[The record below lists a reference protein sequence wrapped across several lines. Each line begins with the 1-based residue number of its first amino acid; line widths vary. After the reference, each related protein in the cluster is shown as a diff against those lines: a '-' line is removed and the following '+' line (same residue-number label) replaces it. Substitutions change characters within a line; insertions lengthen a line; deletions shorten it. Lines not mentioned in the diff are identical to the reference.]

1 MQVVNEASAAP
12 NLASTLN
19 QGAFNLGNAA
29 GAFAGELALTDG
41 VSYSHIP
48 WIGAGLAALGLAF
61 SLLSYLLDRR
71 APGTEH
77 GEPSI
82 SVIPELTAA
91 RYSQA
96 AE

>member
-1 MQVVNEASAAP
+1 VVNEASDAS

-29 GAFAGELALTDG
+29 GAFAGEQALTDG

-48 WIGAGLAALGLAF
+48 WIGARLAASGLAL

-71 APGTEH
+71 DVGSEH
-77 GEPSI
+77 RGSSVSI
-82 SVIPELTAA
+82 TPAFTGA